1 MRIHGQDMLLP
12 TTMVG
17 NYPNPRW
24 YDGHGFAT
32 LPRGEF
38 IHDSISKEAFEDTVG
53 AIVHDQEAAGFDVIS
68 DGKVYGGD
76 SPYGTILYYYLERVS
91 GYRLS
96 GPPIGLPIYSTLYSP
111 TCVGEVRREVP
122 FHLVNL
128 RAVRKATKKPVKV
141 SYTGLGVIAA
151 ATTNLHYKDTREVAM
166 ALAKAFNE
174 DFKEL
179 ADNGCDI
186 IQLDE
191 FVWPYGMGDWE
202 IDALNA
208 SVEGVNCDFWV
219 HTCWGNY
226 SGTPAYFPD
235 ETETE
240 FGAFVLD
247 KRASDAPAPER
258 AHAIFPHVLNA
269 NITALNYEV
278 GRTGPDDLKPLT
290 ENNWTKPF
298 VAGVIDVKS
307 TMTESAD
314 EVADR
319 IRQVLEYVPADRLG
333 LSTDCGLI
341 NLPRMIAAP
350 GLTRHYPAPA
360 PPLTPGTAPSRGSTE
375 CRNLVLAGQRNSA
388 ARVPMVR
395 SHHRAGGAP
404 WPSVPPSSAC
414 RAGRPSPGR
423 TASPTCWTAG
433 SPRRAPRPSWARPRP
448 WWTSSRWAGA
458 SGTSIP
464 PWKSAC
470 GSARTTTARSRWAA
484 RCWRWRRARTGSAS
498 CGTGR
503 SRSA

>member
-12 TTMVG
+12 ITMVG

-32 LPRGEF
+32 LPKGEF
-38 IHDSISKEAFEDTVG
+38 IHDSISKEAFEDAVG
-53 AIVHDQEAAGFDVIS
+53 SIVHDQEAAGLDVIS

-76 SPYGTILYYYLERVS
+76 SPYGTILYYYLERMS

-96 GPPIGLPIYSTLYSP
+96 GPPIGLPIYSTLFSP
-111 TCVGEVRREVP
+111 TCVGEIRREVP
-122 FHLVNL
+122 FHLINL

-208 SVEGVNCDFWV
+208 SVEGVDCDFWV

-258 AHAIFPHVLNA
+258 AYAIFPHVLNA
-269 NITALNYEV
+269 NISALNYEV
-278 GRTGPDDLKPLT
+278 GRTGPDDLKPLS

-307 TMTESAD
+307 TVTESAD

-319 IRQVLEYVPADRLG
+319 IRQVLEYVPAERLG

-341 NLPRMIAAP
+341 NLPRMIAA
-350 GLTRHYPAPA
+350 GKLRALHDGAA
-360 PPLTPGTAPSRGSTE
+360 IVRAEL
-375 CRNLVLAGQRNSA
+375 QR
-388 ARVPMVR
+388 
-395 SHHRAGGAP
+395 
-404 WPSVPPSSAC
+404 
-414 RAGRPSPGR
+414 
-423 TASPTCWTAG
+423 
-433 SPRRAPRPSWARPRP
+433 
-448 WWTSSRWAGA
+448 
-458 SGTSIP
+458 
-464 PWKSAC
+464 
-470 GSARTTTARSRWAA
+470 
-484 RCWRWRRARTGSAS
+484 
-498 CGTGR
+498 
-503 SRSA
+503 

>member
-1 MRIHGQDMLLP
+1 
-12 TTMVG
+12 
-17 NYPNPRW
+17 
-24 YDGHGFAT
+24 
-32 LPRGEF
+32 
-38 IHDSISKEAFEDTVG
+38 
-53 AIVHDQEAAGFDVIS
+53 
-68 DGKVYGGD
+68 
-76 SPYGTILYYYLERVS
+76 
-91 GYRLS
+91 
-96 GPPIGLPIYSTLYSP
+96 
-111 TCVGEVRREVP
+111 
-122 FHLVNL
+122 
-128 RAVRKATKKPVKV
+128 V

-202 IDALNA
+202 IEALNA
-208 SVEGVNCDFWV
+208 SVEGVNCQFWV

-235 ETETE
+235 ETDTE

-258 AHAIFPHVLNA
+258 AHAIFPHVLDA

-290 ENNWTKPF
+290 DNNWTKPF

-307 TMTESAD
+307 TVTESAA

-341 NLPRMIAAP
+341 NLPRMIAA
-350 GLTRHYPAPA
+350 GKLRA
-360 PPLTPGTAPSRGSTE
+360 
-375 CRNLVLAGQRNSA
+375 LADGA
-388 ARVPMVR
+388 AQVR
-395 SHHRAGGAP
+395 AEVQG
-404 WPSVPPSSAC
+404 
-414 RAGRPSPGR
+414 
-423 TASPTCWTAG
+423 
-433 SPRRAPRPSWARPRP
+433 
-448 WWTSSRWAGA
+448 
-458 SGTSIP
+458 
-464 PWKSAC
+464 
-470 GSARTTTARSRWAA
+470 
-484 RCWRWRRARTGSAS
+484 
-498 CGTGR
+498 
-503 SRSA
+503 